1 MVFQPVGIALP
12 QFIARLLKFDLK
24 MQHTRGRPQ
33 EVYLANCSADKAR
46 RLLGYRPRVKLEE
59 GLGQMIDW
67 IQSRG
72 VRPFKY
78 HLDIEILNEKTP
90 ETWSKRLF

>member
-1 MVFQPVGIALP
+1 MTINELAEL
-12 QFIARLLKFDLK
+12 IARLVKFDLK
-24 MQHTRGRPQ
+24 STYTPGRPQ
-33 EVYLANCSADKAR
+33 EVYLANCSANKAR
-46 RLLGYRPRVKLEE
+46 RLLDYKPRVRLED
-59 GLGQMIDW
+59 GIRQMIDW
-67 IQSRG
+67 VRSRG